1 MHAHE
6 SDAYCLRPGKMGY
19 RYLLGGS
26 SGRRFKSCQPD
37 AGQRMFLPL
46 ATTPQIGF
54 DPNSY
59 PTQELECVRGEA
71 PGKLRGISTTAA

>member
-1 MHAHE
+1 
-6 SDAYCLRPGKMGY
+6 
-19 RYLLGGS
+19 
-26 SGRRFKSCQPD
+26 
-37 AGQRMFLPL
+37 MFLPL